1 MTTIAQNIFWI
12 ALGAIVYIYV
22 GYPVVMFIASKLNRR
37 SVNKSAQEPTIS
49 ILIAAHNEVACIE
62 RTLDNILAL
71 DYNRDK
77 LQVIVVS
84 DGSIDGTDE
93 LVRGYA
99 DFGVVLLRQEPRN
112 GKTAALNTAVAHAT
126 GEILVFSD
134 ANSLYDR
141 SALKHLAA
149 NFSDPTVGYVTGKLG
164 YRNTDGSLTGDGCSM
179 YMRYENF
186 IRDCES
192 EVGSL
197 VGVNG
202 GIDAVRRRLYTDM
215 NPDDLPD
222 LVLPLRVVA
231 AGYRVVYEPAALL
244 TEDANNDPSDEYRMR
259 VRVSLRAIWTLSDM
273 REMLNIRRH
282 GFYAVQLLSHKALR
296 YLAFAFI
303 GCAFVTAAILWNVGW
318 IYKVAMVAQLA
329 FALLALLGF
338 IAERRGVRTR
348 ALSVP
353 YYFALVNMASL
364 QAFVK
369 FARRERHR
377 VWNPRL
383 G

>member
-1 MTTIAQNIFWI
+1 MNYLEIAFWI
-12 ALGAIVYIYV
+12 AAGFVAYIYA
-22 GYPVVMFIASKLNRR
+22 GYPLMMYIGAKITRR
-37 SVNKSAQEPTIS
+37 GVKRVTQEPTVS
-49 ILIAAHNEVACIE
+49 ILIAAHNEVAYIE

-71 DYNRDK
+71 DYNRAK

-112 GKTAALNTAVAHAT
+112 GKTAALNAAVAHAT

-134 ANSLYDR
+134 ANSLYDLA
-141 SALKHLAA
+141 ALRHLAR
-149 NFSDPTVGYVTGKLG
+149 NFADPSVGYVTGKLG
-164 YRNTDGSLTGDGCSM
+164 YRNSDGSLTGDGCSM

-202 GIDAVRRRLYTDM
+202 GIDAVRRVLYTEM

-231 AGYRVVYEPAALL
+231 AGYRVVYEPDALL
-244 TEDANNDPSDEYRMR
+244 TEDANDNPSDEYRMR

-273 REMLNIRRH
+273 RAMLSIRRY

-303 GCAFVTAAILWNVGW
+303 GCAFVTAALLWSVSP
-318 IYKVAMVAQLA
+318 IYRIAFGAQVLFGALA
-329 FALLALLGF
+329 WLGYF
-338 IAERRGVRTR
+338 AERYGWRYR

-353 YYFALVNMASL
+353 YYFVLVNAASL

-369 FARRERHR
+369 FLRGERHR
-377 VWNPRL
+377 VWKPRL